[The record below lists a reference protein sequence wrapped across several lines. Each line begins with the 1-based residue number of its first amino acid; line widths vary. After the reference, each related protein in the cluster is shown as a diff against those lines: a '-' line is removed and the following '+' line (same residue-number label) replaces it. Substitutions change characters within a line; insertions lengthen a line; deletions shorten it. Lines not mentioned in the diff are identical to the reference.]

1 MGPWEPRP
9 LEAQVVPGGTKIPAG
24 SQECNHSPLTLSP
37 ASSSDPK
44 VAPAATD
51 AFSHTRLPVSHC
63 ESRPPDHHS
72 TCWLQWSQ
80 AVPVD
85 PGSFYSPMLP
95 AGSHKCKVH
104 PTLVPASPSSLRKV
118 LWFQA
123 TAPSPGSQRASEN
136 SGFLPTRDWPI
147 PAIVG
152 S

>member
-63 ESRPPDHHS
+63 ESRPPDH
-72 TCWLQWSQ
+72 Q
-80 AVPVD
+80 A
-85 PGSFYSPMLP
+85 P
-95 AGSHKCKVH
+95 AGSSGHRQFLWTQAASIALCFQQA
-104 PTLVPASPSSLRKV
+104 PTNVKSTPHWCLLAPAALGRSCGSRQLPQIQVLRGPLKTQASYPPGTGQ
-118 LWFQA
+118 FQ
-123 TAPSPGSQRASEN
+123 Q
-136 SGFLPTRDWPI
+136 L
-147 PAIVG
+147 
-152 S
+152 